1 MTQSTLLY
9 TWHGTDANGAPVSG
23 QTPGR
28 SPAYVRA
35 GLIRQGIKVASLR
48 PAGGL
53 TLSLPKRRAKADPA
67 GFSRQL
73 ATLLKAGVPL
83 LQAFEVM
90 GRSGCD
96 AAQAALLDR
105 LKQDVASGLG
115 LADALQRHPGWFDA
129 LYCNLVRVGE
139 QSGTLDRQLEQ
150 LAGMLEQRR
159 VLHKKVRKAMIYPL
173 LLLLTGWGCR
183 RSCCWR

>member
-1 MTQSTLLY
+1 MNHSIRLY
-9 TWHGTDANGAPVSG
+9 AWQGTDANGLAVRG

-35 GLIRQGIKVASLR
+35 GLLRQGILVASLR

-53 TLSLPKRRAKADPA
+53 AWRWPKRPEKADPA

-90 GRSGCD
+90 GRSG
-96 AAQAALLDR
+96 
-105 LKQDVASGLG
+105 
-115 LADALQRHPGWFDA
+115 
-129 LYCNLVRVGE
+129 
-139 QSGTLDRQLEQ
+139 
-150 LAGMLEQRR
+150 
-159 VLHKKVRKAMIYPL
+159 
-173 LLLLTGWGCR
+173 
-183 RSCCWR
+183 